1 MKPVCLIGP
10 TASGKSSL
18 ALALAD
24 RSNGEIIS
32 VDSMQ
37 VYRGMDLGTAKPSR
51 EERERTAHHLID
63 LVNVREPY
71 DAARFVRD
79 ADAALLGIRERGRK
93 PIFCGGTGLYLKA
106 WLEGL
111 GESPSSD
118 AALRAELEATPLEE
132 LLAELRI
139 KDPETHD
146 RIDRRNPRRVV
157 RAMEVI
163 RLTGKPF
170 SAQRAAW
177 RKGETRPARVIGLR
191 RDPEDLR
198 HRIDERV
205 DQMFAA
211 GLVAEVEILVSE
223 GLEENRSA
231 AQAIGYRQVIEHLRG
246 ERGLH
251 ETTELVKTRTW
262 QFARRQMTWIRN
274 QLTVEWVEV
283 ERSADME
290 ELAGKILEP
299 LMNADER

>member
-24 RSNGEIIS
+24 RINGEIIS

-290 ELAGKILEP
+290 ELVGKILEP